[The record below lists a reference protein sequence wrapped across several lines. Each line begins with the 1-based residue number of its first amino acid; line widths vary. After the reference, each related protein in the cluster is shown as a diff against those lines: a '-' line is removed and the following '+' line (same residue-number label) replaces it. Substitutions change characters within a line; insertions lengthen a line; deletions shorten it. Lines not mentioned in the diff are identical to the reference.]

1 MPYNKKTDPKM
12 TKIKIKNTV
21 LIGLIFTITLL
32 LALIVFILKF
42 KSNSYKQ
49 STPEDWEIFVSYLN
63 NIINPILTLINLIIF
78 IKLTK
83 SVQRASENKSWVDRT
98 ESLTFNLIDIASKE
112 VSYMALMTQEVSK
125 LSLENQPQFL
135 KENKV
140 LENISIFNHQ
150 VTESEFKLRL
160 YVESDI
166 FLDCSTRNIFL
177 NSVSQLVPKINDFL
191 NVYNKSEADKSTEL
205 AQKFSEIEK
214 STKNIIENGKKFCD
228 EIYNSL

>member
-1 MPYNKKTDPKM
+1 MK
-12 TKIKIKNTV
+12 KIKIKNTN

-32 LALIVFILKF
+32 LALIIFILKF

-63 NIINPILTLINLIIF
+63 NIINPVLTLINLIIF

-112 VSYMALMTQEVSK
+112 VSYLALTIQEMSK
-125 LSLENQPQFL
+125 KNLDEQDQFIQE
-135 KENKV
+135 KKV
-140 LENISIFNHQ
+140 IENITIFNNQ
-150 VTESEFKLRL
+150 VTENEFKLRL

-166 FLDCSTRNIFL
+166 FINCTTRLDFL
-177 NSVSQLVPKINDFL
+177 TSINDLVPKINDFL
-191 NVYNKSEADKSTEL
+191 KVFEIPEPDKRKEL

-214 STKNIIENGKKFCD
+214 CTKKIIENGKKFCD